1 MRNEKCGMRN
11 ELVGK
16 AERGVLSGMRNAEYG
31 IDHEF
36 KI

>member
-11 ELVGK
+11 EVVGK
-16 AERGVLSGMRNAEYG
+16 AERRVLSKMRNAECG